1 MKLLSSTPMTTTN
14 DSGGDDRAAHA
25 SGGADN
31 GAAHPASN
39 PAAGAGGGGG
49 GGANDADGK
58 ITISWDELRTRRVEQ
73 RLGQMDALK
82 RNREYASL
90 TGAPEPPAAPRLRGL
105 WYNTVVY
112 MSVFGLLG
120 GLLAWGCGALL
131 HFRPSARLE
140 AAELMQAAT
149 EIRRAADAARITPHE
164 KTAMLDQLA
173 RDGRRN
179 PYFVVFMDESM
190 SDADKQAR
198 VRAVAARDR
207 KKQFISDVLAFGVSG
222 MLLAVFLA
230 VAEPAVSRNLP
241 GSIVNGSV
249 GATMGLI
256 GGVVVALFA
265 ERLYHALGGSDG
277 SIATARQILAR
288 VAQWAVVGLFLTIAP
303 GILMRNVKKLLC
315 GIAGGVIGGVVG
327 GLLFDPI
334 AIAFQSPDV
343 SRLIGLC
350 AIGAVAGAASGM
362 IENAAKS
369 GWLKVTQGLIAGKQ
383 FILYRNPTF
392 IGSSPE
398 NQIYLFKDQQVGRRH
413 AAVHIVNGGFELED
427 LPLGAETLVNGRPV
441 TRARL
446 RNGDQVQV
454 GATRFL
460 FQEKHPTPFA

>member
-1 MKLLSSTPMTTTN
+1 MNWLTSTSMTSSTNN
-14 DSGGDDRAAHA
+14 DGPSAANSGGA
-25 SGGADN
+25 GGNSAGNGNSAADN
-31 GAAHPASN
+31 GAT
-39 PAAGAGGGGG
+39 
-49 GGANDADGK
+49 K
-58 ITISWDELRTRRVEQ
+58 ITISWDELHSRRVEQ
-73 RLGQMDALK
+73 RLDQMKAVK
-82 RNREYASL
+82 RNQEYASL
-90 TGAPEPPAAPRLRGL
+90 TDAPEAPVPKLRGL
-105 WYNTVVY
+105 WYNTLVY

-120 GLLAWGCGALL
+120 GLLAWACGAML

-140 AAELMQAAT
+140 AAELMQGVT
-149 EIRRAADAARITPHE
+149 EIRRAADTGRITRDE

-179 PYFVVFMDESM
+179 AYFMVFMDESL
-190 SDADKQAR
+190 SDADKDVR
-198 VRAVAARDR
+198 IRAVAARDQ

-222 MLLAVFLA
+222 MLLAIFLA
-230 VAEPAVSRNLP
+230 IAEPAVSRNLP

-265 ERLYHALGGSDG
+265 ERMYHALGGSDG
-277 SIATARQILAR
+277 SIATQRQILAR
-288 VAQWAVVGLFLTIAP
+288 VAQWAVIGCFLTIAP

-327 GLLFDPI
+327 GLLFDPV
-334 AIAFQSPDV
+334 AMAFDSPHV

-350 AIGAVAGAASGM
+350 AIGCVAGAASGL

-398 NQIYLFKDQQVGRRH
+398 NQIYLFKDSQVGRRH
-413 AAVHIVNGGFELED
+413 AAIHIVNGGFEIED
-427 LPLGAETLVNGRPV
+427 LPLGAGTMINGRQV
-441 TRARL
+441 TRTRL
-446 RNGDQVQV
+446 KNGDQVQIGV
-454 GATRFL
+454 TRFL
-460 FQEKHPTPFA
+460 FQEKHPTPMT